1 MQRGLN
7 APSFGPQFGRGQYG
21 FGLNDSYQQRSP
33 FGMNPMMQ
41 QMLQQFVMQMLMQF
55 VMQMIAQQMQK
66 GMQGGMQNP
75 GGMQGPGGMQS
86 PGGRNL
92 GGMQGDSWNGGRQ
105 VEPWQQEASNNAPDQ
120 PRDVKG
126 APDVKGASPDQRSDF
141 NPDTA
146 TRAPGSTRGLAQD
159 RQRFA
164 QELQNPAV
172 RERLMQLT
180 QAEVGGQSRDAALCF
195 IESTMNRASA
205 RNKSLMATMNDPRYF
220 PARSMRSHH
229 VPENERASY
238 GELMQTALAGSNN
251 SHYATG
257 NESGSVRSGGAP
269 ITRNFGP
276 GRERFVV
283 ENADRRWAL
292 AMRSQDQQNTALA

>member
-1 MQRGLN
+1 MMQR
-7 APSFGPQFGRGQYG
+7 
-21 FGLNDSYQQRSP
+21 
-33 FGMNPMMQ
+33 
-41 QMLQQFVMQMLMQF
+41 MLQQFVMQMLMQF
-55 VMQMIAQQMQK
+55 VMQMIAQNLQK
-66 GMQGGMQNP
+66 GMQGGMQSSGGAQSP
-75 GGMQGPGGMQS
+75 GGAPSPGGAQS
-86 PGGRNL
+86 PGGGRNL
-92 GGMQGDSWNGGRQ
+92 GGMQSEAWNGGRQ
-105 VEPWQQEASNNAPDQ
+105 VEPWQPDASNGAPDQ
-120 PRDVKG
+120 QRDVKG

-172 RERLMQLT
+172 RERFMQLT

-195 IESTMNRASA
+195 MESTMNRASA

-220 PARSMRSHH
+220 PARSMRSHN
-229 VPENERASY
+229 VPANDRASY
-238 GELMQTALAGSNN
+238 NDLIHTALAGSNN
-251 SHYATG
+251 ARYATG

-283 ENADRRWAL
+283 ENADRRWAM
-292 AMRSQDQQNTALA
+292 AMSGQDQQYSALA